1 MRIKK
6 FIKSIKENP
15 DKEIRRATNMLK
27 RKEYLRN
34 EVKSKRPVGME
45 YQDRYG
51 YRKVGGSN

>member
-27 RKEYLRN
+27 RKEYLRK

-51 YRKVGGSN
+51 YRKSGG

>member
-6 FIKSIKENP
+6 FIKRIKGNP

-27 RKEYLRN
+27 KKESLRK

-45 YQDRYG
+45 YQDRYD
-51 YRKVGGSN
+51 YRKSGG